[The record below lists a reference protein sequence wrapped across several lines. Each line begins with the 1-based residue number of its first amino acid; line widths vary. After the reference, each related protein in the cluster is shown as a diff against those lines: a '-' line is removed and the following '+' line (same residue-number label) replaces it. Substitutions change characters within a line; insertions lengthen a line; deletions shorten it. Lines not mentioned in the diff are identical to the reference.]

1 MVINLIIIF
10 FTFLVGL
17 FFSHRYKTERNSDMV
32 RKKYIKIVC
41 FALILQSGLR
51 NVAVGDDTYGYYV
64 GFEEV
69 KQMSWKNIYDAF
81 FNFLKFDEGKDPG
94 YLVFQKIFQIFSDDY
109 QVFLFFIAVLFFSAF
124 GYFLYKNTTRLRDV
138 VMAFVIYSI
147 MFYTFYSFTG
157 IRQTI
162 VTAFVLF
169 SYFLLRKKRHF
180 IWFFIIIISI
190 SFIHKSVLIFLPFA
204 LFTLIKRTKLLLWT
218 SLLSF
223 PVLFV
228 FSGRI
233 TTFFTNLSESYSEY
247 EHYDEYKPTTLVVL
261 LLLIALLAVLR
272 HDKIIASNKNARF
285 YFVAFSFAVF
295 FLSFVYEIHGYLRL
309 VQYFSFFMV
318 LLIPEILNSF
328 ESISKKVKNDI
339 TIFAMV
345 LLLSLHLKANLAA
358 PIKYAFF
365 WQEMRLGEHY
375 YESD

>member
-1 MVINLIIIF
+1 MVVNLIIIF

-17 FFSHRYKTERNSDMV
+17 FFSHRYKSEKNSNMV

-69 KQMSWKNIYDAF
+69 KLMSWGDIYDAF
-81 FNFLKFDEGKDPG
+81 FNFFKFDEGKDPG
-94 YLVFQKIFQIFSDDY
+94 YLVFQKIFQLFSGEY
-109 QVFLFFIAVLFFSAF
+109 QLFLFFIAILFFSAF

-138 VMAFVIYSI
+138 VMAFIIYSC

-169 SYFLLRKKRHF
+169 SYFLLRKKSNF
-180 IWFFIIIISI
+180 IWFFIIIIAI
-190 SFIHKSVLIFLPFA
+190 SFIHKSVLIFIPFA
-204 LFTLIKRTKLLLWT
+204 LFTLIKKTKWLLWT
-218 SLLSF
+218 TLLSF
-223 PVLFV
+223 PILFV
-228 FSGRI
+228 FSARI

-247 EHYDEYKPTTLVVL
+247 EHYDEYKPTTLVAL
-261 LLLIALLAVLR
+261 LLLIAFLAALR
-272 HDKIIASNKNARF
+272 HDKIMANNKNAGF

-328 ESISKKVKNDI
+328 ESVSRKVKNDI
-339 TIFAMV
+339 TVFAMI
-345 LLLSLHLKANLAA
+345 LLLSLHLKANFTA